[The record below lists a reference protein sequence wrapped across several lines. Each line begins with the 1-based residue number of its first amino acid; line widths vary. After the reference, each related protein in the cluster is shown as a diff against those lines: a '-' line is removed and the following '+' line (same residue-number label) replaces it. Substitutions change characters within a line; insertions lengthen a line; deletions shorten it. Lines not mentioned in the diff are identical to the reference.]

1 LQANAG
7 ELEVGLTG
15 TAAPRFGHDFSRVL
29 VHPPAPGAIQTK
41 LSINQPGD
49 GYEQEADRVAGQ
61 VIRIPEAQQRACAC
75 GGACPECQI
84 QQVAR
89 EHAQT
94 KRVQANDSAEMVAPP
109 IVHDV
114 IRSSGQLL
122 EQSTRAF
129 FEPRF
134 GFDFSR
140 VRIHHDQDAAESAR
154 EFGAYAYTV
163 ANHIV
168 FGAGRYAPQ
177 RPDGKRLLA
186 HELTHV
192 MQQSASS
199 APRLQDQERTERYAI
214 QQPVAMFAGIAPVE
228 ALIPAASHR
237 VLRQPEAGE
246 ESTKQ
251 TAEEKERAKLLTE
264 FTGGAEL
271 PEQQVSR
278 IASAMRA
285 FSLRQLQAM
294 RKAGVRFWAP
304 DSLPLEFKDHVEV
317 ENVSTPGQY
326 LDTLRLIRMAK
337 NASTDSI
344 RHEMAHAWDHVRTGK
359 VKPIAGLKGE
369 EFDKALKD
377 TPALSSETE
386 EKRATKETH
395 QGKVRSVRI
404 PISEMFERY
413 KKWKLREQSFDNPST
428 REGYSKTSPKEFYAE
443 GYSVFH
449 GGREWNQA
457 RLLYYAPELYEL
469 LEAEAKQQGLS
480 VPDRSKI
487 EAALK
492 EQKLQ

>member
-1 LQANAG
+1 MLQANSE
-7 ELEVGLTG
+7 ELEVSLAGS
-15 TAAPRFGHDFSRVL
+15 AAPRFGHDFSRVL
-29 VHPPAPGAIQTK
+29 LHPPAAGVIQTK
-41 LSINQPGD
+41 LAINQPGD
-49 GYEQEADRVAGQ
+49 IYEQEADRVAGQ
-61 VIRIPEAQQRACAC
+61 GIRMPEPQRRTCAC
-75 GGACPECQI
+75 GGGCPKCEI
-84 QQVAR
+84 QRLAY
-89 EHAQT
+89 EHAQP
-94 KRVQANDSAEMVAPP
+94 KRVQTNDSVEVVAAP

-114 IRSSGQLL
+114 LRTSGQPL
-122 EQSTRAF
+122 EQSARAF
-129 FEPRF
+129 FEPRL
-134 GFDFSR
+134 GFDLSL

-154 EFGAYAYTV
+154 PFGAYAYTV
-163 ANHIV
+163 ANHVV
-168 FGAGRYAPQ
+168 FGAGRYAPE
-177 RPDGKRLLA
+177 RSDGKRLLA

-192 MQQSASS
+192 MQQSAP
-199 APRLQDQERTERYAI
+199 AHALMP
-214 QQPVAMFAGIAPVE
+214 AGP
-228 ALIPAASHR
+228 HM
-237 VLRQPEAGE
+237 VLRQPKGGE

-264 FTGGAEL
+264 FTEGAEL

-285 FSLRQLQAM
+285 FSPRQLQAM

-304 DSLPLEFKDHVEV
+304 DSLPPEFKNHVEV

-469 LEAEAKQQGLS
+469 LEAEAKQQGLG
-480 VPDRSKI
+480 VPDRTKI

>member
-1 LQANAG
+1 MRTFAQKQNQPQRRLPSNLTQSKTATLRPHHPEHPILRLHHTIGNQAVQRMLQANAG

-29 VHPPAPGAIQTK
+29 VHPPAAEVIPTK
-41 LSINQPGD
+41 L
-49 GYEQEADRVAGQ
+49 A
-61 VIRIPEAQQRACAC
+61 
-75 GGACPECQI
+75 
-84 QQVAR
+84 
-89 EHAQT
+89 
-94 KRVQANDSAEMVAPP
+94 APR
-109 IVHDV
+109 VHDH
-114 IRSSGQLL
+114 RGTQ
-122 EQSTRAF
+122 TYRA
-129 FEPRF
+129 
-134 GFDFSR
+134 
-140 VRIHHDQDAAESAR
+140 
-154 EFGAYAYTV
+154 
-163 ANHIV
+163 
-168 FGAGRYAPQ
+168 
-177 RPDGKRLLA
+177 
-186 HELTHV
+186 
-192 MQQSASS
+192 
-199 APRLQDQERTERYAI
+199 

-304 DSLPLEFKDHVEV
+304 DSLPPEFKDHVEV